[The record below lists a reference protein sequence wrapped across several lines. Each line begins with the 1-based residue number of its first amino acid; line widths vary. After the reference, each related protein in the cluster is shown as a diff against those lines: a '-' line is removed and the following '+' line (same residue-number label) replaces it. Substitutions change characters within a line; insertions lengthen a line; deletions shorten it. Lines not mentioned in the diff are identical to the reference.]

1 MNNIETALRQL
12 VFSWERS
19 SANEH
24 EYEFNPNLSK
34 SEKAFG
40 AALLTAREALLG
52 YSEVTLPTLFLPPAD
67 SWLKTQWAPD
77 FELGRWAVLLWT
89 VSQFQGEMPNTF
101 WDEQKE
107 IFAQLHAV
115 FSARQDTNNE
125 AKQVLSLLNEIEKHL
140 DKLPTDDTEVY
151 DELGVSLGKMMDFL
165 APSLKYPCRSFSVFW
180 LRKRLFLFI
189 LFLKNMWTGT
199 ILFLKNMWTGT

>member
-24 EYEFNPNLSK
+24 DYEFNPNLSE

-77 FELGRWAVLLWT
+77 FELGRWIVLLWT
-89 VSQFQGEMPNTF
+89 VSQFQGDMPNTF

-115 FSARQDTNNE
+115 FSARQETNNE
-125 AKQVLSLLNEIEKHL
+125 AKQLLSLLNEIEKHL

-165 APSLKYPCRSFSVFW
+165 APSLSH
-180 LRKRLFLFI
+180 
-189 LFLKNMWTGT
+189 
-199 ILFLKNMWTGT
+199 